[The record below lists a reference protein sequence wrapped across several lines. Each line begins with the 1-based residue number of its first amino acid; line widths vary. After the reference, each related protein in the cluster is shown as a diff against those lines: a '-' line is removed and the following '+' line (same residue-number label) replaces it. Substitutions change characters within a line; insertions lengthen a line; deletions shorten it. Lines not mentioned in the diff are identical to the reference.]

1 MQYLDYIVS
10 LKTEDRFGLQYP
22 TWYNI
27 QALIDIYN
35 MSLELKLM
43 ALTVAVEPGL
53 NNYYPKLYSK

>member
-35 MSLELKLM
+35 MSMELKLT
-43 ALTVAVEPGL
+43 ALTLAVEPGL